1 MWDWIRAYGVP
12 FYETFWNM
20 RGMQEYKFMYHKNLS
35 DEISDILCQANI
47 SPDDERGR

>member
-1 MWDWIRAYGVP
+1 
-12 FYETFWNM
+12 
-20 RGMQEYKFMYHKNLS
+20 MQEYKFMYHKNLS